1 MNGTERCTW
10 HKPNELR
17 QHMKFMMSKRR
28 LLVTGSKGFVGTA
41 LTNEVRARFSDR
53 FEYVGFMDPETDAP
67 ADLRNGDAVARAV
80 RSAAP
85 DAVIHLAATA
95 APREAK
101 KDPVRAWEVN
111 VLGSLHLTKA
121 LMQHA
126 PNAVF
131 VWSGSSE
138 AYGRSFDRSDAPICE
153 EQPLEPI
160 SPYGATKAATDI
172 MLRQM
177 ARDGLR
183 ATIFRPFNHSGP
195 GQSADYVVSSF
206 AYQIAC
212 IEAGIQDSV
221 LKVGNLEAERDFL
234 DVRDVVN
241 AYVTA
246 ALNTKDLHGE
256 AYNLATGQP
265 IRIHQIL
272 EKLISLA
279 KCKITVE
286 QDPERYVPS
295 DIPKASGNPSKALT
309 ELGWKP
315 SIPLETTL
323 SDVLEYW
330 RQHVPPHQ
338 C

>member
-1 MNGTERCTW
+1 
-10 HKPNELR
+10 
-17 QHMKFMMSKRR
+17 MKFMMSKRR

-41 LTNEVRARFSDR
+41 LINEVRTHFTDR
-53 FEYVGFMDPETDAP
+53 FECVGFMDPETNAP
-67 ADLRNGDAVARAV
+67 VDLRNGNAVARAV

-138 AYGRSFDRSDAPICE
+138 AYGRSFDKCDGPICE
-153 EQPLEPI
+153 DQPLEPI

-177 ARDGLR
+177 ACDGLR
-183 ATIFRPFNHSGP
+183 STIFRPFNHSGP

-212 IEAGIQDSV
+212 IEAGLQDYV

-241 AYVTA
+241 AYLTA
-246 ALNTKDLHGE
+246 ALDAKEPYGE
-256 AYNLATGQP
+256 AYNLSTGQP
-265 IRIHQIL
+265 LRIGQIL
-272 EKLISLA
+272 ETLIGMA
-279 KCKITVE
+279 RCKITFE
-286 QDPERYVPS
+286 QDPVRYVPS
-295 DIPKASGNPSKALT
+295 DITKASGNPSKALIG
-309 ELGWKP
+309 LGWRQ

-330 RQHVPPHQ
+330 RQHVPLHQ